1 MRKKE
6 YDSLINGKLVPFSAH
21 GDASDENL
29 NKGRRVEIVK
39 DFIGGIPVGRTLDI
53 GPPNAF
59 GQALEIKDN
68 TTGDL
73 NDGVVAPSKDYDLI
87 LFSEILEHLM
97 NPLQAMRDCYR
108 LLRPGG
114 LCIVCTPKA
123 SWHTGFF
130 YQSPHHFTEYKPD
143 RLRKM
148 FEYAGFSVVKYKTIN
163 IWDKRFALYGFRPL
177 LRVLFHRSQL
187 WMLRK

>member
-1 MRKKE
+1 MRKRE
-6 YDSLINGKLVPFSAH
+6 YDSLINGRLVPFSAH

-29 NKGRRVEIVK
+29 NKGRRVKIVK
-39 DFIGGIPVGRTLDI
+39 DFIGGEVIGKTLDI
-53 GPPNAF
+53 GSPNAF
-59 GQALEIKDN
+59 GQAIGIKDN

-73 NDGVVAPSKDYDLI
+73 NFGVSAPSKDYDLI

-97 NPLQAMRDCYR
+97 NPLSVLIDCHR
-108 LLRPGG
+108 LLRSGG

-143 RLRKM
+143 RLRKL
-148 FEYAGFSVVKYKTIN
+148 FEYAGFTVVKYQTIN
-163 IWDKRFALYGFRPL
+163 IWDKRFALYGVRPL